1 MWKKP
6 WGIIEGSA
14 IGAGLLLTGVLL
26 QLTIGGIDWA
36 LMAWPVNI
44 FLVAIILMSIG
55 VGYAL
60 RGRIYA
66 LRFMITP
73 QAAVPAVAF
82 AALLTV
88 IMGLVKQLPPDH
100 APTDPLGFSRML
112 SSWPFILTYLWATL
126 IVGLATVHQLI
137 HFRRRAL
144 PAIISHLG
152 LFLVVVCGTLGSADM
167 QRLKMY
173 CMEGQPEWRAFD
185 SHGTMH
191 ELPLALQLN
200 RFSIDEYPPK
210 LVIVDNKNNMPLSKK
225 PQTLLID
232 DKFQG
237 GTLGSWSI
245 KVTQRFDEAA
255 PRMVPSK
262 DPHKA
267 PQYTYKEWKS
277 SGAECAL
284 HVEAVQ
290 SKTGRK
296 VEGWVT
302 GGSYMYPAEVLRLN
316 KHVSLA
322 TPPREPQRF
331 ASEVEVFTKQGKH
344 LATTIEVN
352 KPFSVAGWKIYQ
364 LSYDEQMGK
373 WSNMSIFEL
382 VTDPWLPMVYIGI
395 FLMLAGAIL
404 MFVFAQ
410 RRKEEKPYDM
420 A

>member
-6 WGIIEGSA
+6 WGIIEGSV
-14 IGAGLLLTGVLL
+14 IGAGLLLTGILL
-26 QLTIGGIDWA
+26 QLTIGGIDWS

-44 FLVAIILMSIG
+44 LLLAIILIIIG

-60 RGRIYA
+60 RGRIYV
-66 LRFMITP
+66 LRFMTTS
-73 QAAVPAVAF
+73 QVAVPAVAY

-88 IMGLVKQLPPDH
+88 IMGLVKQLPSDH
-100 APTDPLGFSRML
+100 APTDALGFTRML
-112 SSWPFILTYLWATL
+112 SSWPFILTYLWVTL
-126 IVGLATVHQLI
+126 IVGMATIHQLI
-137 HFRRRAL
+137 LFRRRAL
-144 PAIISHLG
+144 PAIISHFG

-185 SHGTMH
+185 DRGTMH

-210 LVIVDNKNNMPLSKK
+210 LVLVDNKNNMPMGKK

-232 DKFQG
+232 GKFKE
-237 GTLGSWSI
+237 GTLGLWTI
-245 KVTQRFDEAA
+245 QVTQYFDEAA
-255 PRMVPSK
+255 PRMKPSK

-277 SGAECAL
+277 RGAECAL
-284 HVEAVQ
+284 YVVAVQ
-290 SKTGRK
+290 GKTGRK

-302 GGSYMYPAEVLRLN
+302 GGSYMYPAEVLRLDR
-316 KHVSLA
+316 HVSLA

-331 ASEVEVFTKQGKH
+331 ASKVEVFTKQGKH

-382 VTDPWLPMVYIGI
+382 VTDPWLPTVYIGI

-404 MFVFAQ
+404 MFILAQ
-410 RRKEEKPYDM
+410 RRKEETTL
-420 A
+420 

>member
-6 WGIIEGSA
+6 WGIIEGSV
-14 IGAGLLLTGVLL
+14 IGAGLLLTGILL
-26 QLTIGGIDWA
+26 QLTIGGIDWS

-44 FLVAIILMSIG
+44 LLLAIILIIIG

-60 RGRIYA
+60 RGRIYV
-66 LRFMITP
+66 LRFMTTS
-73 QAAVPAVAF
+73 QVAVPAVAY

-88 IMGLVKQLPPDH
+88 IMGLVKQLPSDH
-100 APTDPLGFSRML
+100 APTDALGFTRML
-112 SSWPFILTYLWATL
+112 SSWPFILTYLWVTL
-126 IVGLATVHQLI
+126 IVGMATIHQLI

-144 PAIISHLG
+144 PAIISHFG

-185 SHGTMH
+185 DRGTMH

-200 RFSIDEYPPK
+200 RFSIDEYSPK
-210 LVIVDNKNNMPLSKK
+210 LVLVDNKNNMPMGKK

-232 DKFQG
+232 GKFKE
-237 GTLGSWSI
+237 GTLGLWTI
-245 KVTQRFDEAA
+245 QVTQYFDEAA
-255 PRMVPSK
+255 PRMKPNK

-277 SGAECAL
+277 RGAECAL
-284 HVEAVQ
+284 YVVAVQ
-290 SKTGRK
+290 GKTGRK

-302 GGSYMYPAEVLRLN
+302 GGSYMYPAEVLRLDR
-316 KHVSLA
+316 HVSLA

-382 VTDPWLPMVYIGI
+382 VTDPWLPTVYIGI

-404 MFVFAQ
+404 MFILAQ
-410 RRKEEKPYDM
+410 RRKEEITL
-420 A
+420 

>member
-1 MWKKP
+1 M
-6 WGIIEGSA
+6 EGSV

-44 FLVAIILMSIG
+44 LLLAIILIIIG

-60 RGRIYA
+60 RGRIYV
-66 LRFMITP
+66 LRFMTTP
-73 QAAVPAVAF
+73 PAAVPAVAY

-88 IMGLVKQLPPDH
+88 IMGLVKQIPSDH
-100 APTDPLGFSRML
+100 APTDALGFTRML
-112 SSWPFILTYLWATL
+112 SSWPFILTYLWMTL
-126 IVGLATVHQLI
+126 IVGMATVHQLI

-144 PAIISHLG
+144 PAIISHFG
-152 LFLVVVCGTLGSADM
+152 LFLVIVCGTLGSADM

-185 SHGTMH
+185 DRGTMH

-210 LVIVDNKNNMPLSKK
+210 LVLVDNKNNMPMGKK

-232 DKFQG
+232 GKFKE
-237 GTLGSWSI
+237 GTLGLWTI
-245 KVTQRFDEAA
+245 QVTQYFDEAA
-255 PRMVPSK
+255 PRMKPSK

-277 SGAECAL
+277 RGAECAL
-284 HVEAVQ
+284 YVVAVQ
-290 SKTGRK
+290 GKTGRK

-302 GGSYMYPAEVLRLN
+302 GGSYMYPAEVLRLDR
-316 KHVSLA
+316 HVSLA

-382 VTDPWLPMVYIGI
+382 VTDPWLPTVYIGI
-395 FLMLAGAIL
+395 FLMLAGTIL
-404 MFVFAQ
+404 MFILAQ
-410 RRKEEKPYDM
+410 RRKEETTL
-420 A
+420 